1 MIGAVQHFES
11 GRCPN
16 CPNREDARRAVH
28 GLVNRVGSHMV
39 VQQIGWDG
47 ESSFDPDGLNYR
59 CRCCDRQ
66 TRTMQALMQHMLAR
80 PQCRSEASGIA
91 PSLAQLAF

>member
-1 MIGAVQHFES
+1 
-11 GRCPN
+11 
-16 CPNREDARRAVH
+16 
-28 GLVNRVGSHMV
+28 MV